1 MVYKQIG
8 QRIRQERNKLRLT
21 QEQLAELAGVNES
34 YIGQI
39 ERAAKNPSLESLIKI
54 AKALGVTID
63 YFLMDVIDVKANKL
77 IDELTTL
84 TKGRKSDEVRLLLS
98 INRLVIEYLDNQK

>member
-54 AKALGVTID
+54 AKALGVTLD

-84 TKGRKSDEVRLLLS
+84 TKGRKSDELRLLLN
-98 INRLVIEYLDNQK
+98 INKLVIEYLDNQK